1 MKSRSRPDVRLVL
14 VTVPDQ
20 DAARA
25 IARAVVGDKLA
36 ACVNIV
42 GPIRSIYRWQD
53 AIEDEAEFLLLI
65 KTRARLY
72 ARVEARVKELHSYQV
87 PEVIALPIESGSA
100 QYLGWLLEATA
111 PTPTRKRPRPRARKT

>member
-25 IARAVVGDKLA
+25 IARALVGDKLA

-87 PEVIALPIESGSA
+87 PEVIALPNESGSA